1 MFLVLDAYEYHGKT
15 QITLLHLLDDECWSY
30 FIDAV
35 PAAPELEIDAIRI
48 NFSAV
53 CEQQPISDLASEEWL
68 DCCSDPIGVNPQ
80 GELYS
85 PEPKPAEALWP
96 VFVGELEKR

>member
-1 MFLVLDAYEYHGKT
+1 MLDAYEYHGKT
-15 QITLLHLLDDECWSY
+15 QITLLHLLDDERWRY

-35 PAAPELEIDAIRI
+35 PAASELEIDATRI

-53 CEQQPISDLASEEWL
+53 YEQQPISDLASEEWL
-68 DCCSDPIGVNPQ
+68 DCCSNPIGVNPQ

-85 PEPKPAEALWP
+85 PEPKPAEAL
-96 VFVGELEKR
+96 